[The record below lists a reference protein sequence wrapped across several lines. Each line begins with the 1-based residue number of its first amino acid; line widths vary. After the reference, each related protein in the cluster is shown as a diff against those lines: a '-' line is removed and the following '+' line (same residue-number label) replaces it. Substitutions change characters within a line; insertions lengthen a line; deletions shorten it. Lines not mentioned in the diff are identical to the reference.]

1 MSSSNSSS
9 VSSLHGSNGVKNT
22 VCRLVF
28 FLFQHRWV
36 PRPGFVLNEYPRW
49 NGNPFHSNGIATWP
63 INSDAITSP
72 PVCPWNARIYNRS
85 SQEFLQYWNRVLLL
99 PSTYGWSNRNQRRYL
114 LHLSGTY
121 IVASNPSIYNK
132 LLRQILV
139 LGGPCGVSFSL
150 SISRCWF
157 PECTSC
163 NIHWQ

>member
-1 MSSSNSSS
+1 MSFPVSWSHEFSRRRPESIYTCSDRELFSTLKMSSSNSSS

-99 PSTYGWSNRNQRRYL
+99 PFQIWMIQSKSEKVSPPSFRNVHR
-114 LHLSGTY
+114 
-121 IVASNPSIYNK
+121 
-132 LLRQILV
+132 
-139 LGGPCGVSFSL
+139 SFEP
-150 SISRCWF
+150 IDF
-157 PECTSC
+157 
-163 NIHWQ
+163 Q